1 MLITKDTYEVTVG
14 VNNEQI
20 IRSTKAFDRAEAAYA
35 VSAVS
40 MEVFNEHNGA
50 TVNVVA
56 INKIK

>member
-1 MLITKDTYEVTVG
+1 MLITKDTYEVTVE

-35 VSAVS
+35 VS
-40 MEVFNEHNGA
+40 MEVFNEYNGV